1 MRVTHIKMAN
11 VRAIGAAEF
20 HFQPGFNLIAGVN
33 GVGKTTVL
41 LALATCLSNVVKH
54 ANRLRSKAIRFTNAD
69 IRIGTGALDV
79 LCGFEC
85 GHGQKPIGYVFHKSR
100 ESAVPQRDSVG
111 LPREQTYDT
120 PDKADF
126 DGTPPLPSTGSEP
139 GGRPLAILFSTNRS
153 VPSNRAPGKSAAAG
167 GVTAAFS
174 GALASNRELRLAE
187 FKAWMRVQE
196 EISLEKPR
204 AKRVLGA
211 FGHALTRFLPDYSY
225 LHLADENDDTGE
237 LLLVR
242 GGTAALPIQQL
253 SDGERGVLAIVLDL
267 TRRLAQANP
276 TIENPAAEAE
286 AVVLIDELELHLHP
300 AWQRRIVADL
310 TKTFPRCQ
318 FIATTHSPQ
327 VIGEVE
333 PDRIHVM
340 SDGDVYSPA
349 HSFGV
354 DSSRVLEE
362 VMETNAR
369 SAEIHELL
377 QRISHR
383 VGKDQ
388 FGEARSL
395 LTQLAARVGE
405 GDPEVTRV
413 RTLLEFLE
421 DE

>member
-1 MRVTHIKMAN
+1 MRVTHLKLAN
-11 VRAIGAAEF
+11 IRAIESAEF
-20 HFQPGFNLIAGVN
+20 DFQPGFNLVAGIN

-41 LALATCLSNVVKH
+41 RALAACLSSVVKH
-54 ANRLRSKAIRFTNAD
+54 ANRLGSKAIRLNTMD

-79 LCGFEC
+79 QCGFES
-85 GHGQKPIGYVFHKSR
+85 GHRNEQYSYILHKSR

-126 DGTPPLPSTGSEP
+126 DGTPPLPSTGGEP

-153 VPSNRAPGKSAAAG
+153 VPSNRAPSRSSAAG

-196 EISLEKPR
+196 EISLERPR

-225 LHLADENDDTGE
+225 LHLADENDDAGE

-276 TIENPAAEAE
+276 LMENPAAEAE
-286 AVVLIDELELHLHP
+286 AVVLIDEIELHLHP
-300 AWQRRIVADL
+300 GWQRRIVKNL
-310 TKTFPRCQ
+310 TETFPKCQ

-327 VIGEVE
+327 VVGEVE
-333 PDRIHVM
+333 PDRVHIM
-340 SDGDVYSPA
+340 SDGDVYSPR

-362 VMETNAR
+362 VMDAHSRNADIQEVLQGISR
-369 SAEIHELL
+369 RVEEDRFDDARNLL
-377 QRISHR
+377 RNLADL
-383 VGKDQ
+383 VGDD
-388 FGEARSL
+388 
-395 LTQLAARVGE
+395 
-405 GDPEVTRV
+405 DPEVTRV